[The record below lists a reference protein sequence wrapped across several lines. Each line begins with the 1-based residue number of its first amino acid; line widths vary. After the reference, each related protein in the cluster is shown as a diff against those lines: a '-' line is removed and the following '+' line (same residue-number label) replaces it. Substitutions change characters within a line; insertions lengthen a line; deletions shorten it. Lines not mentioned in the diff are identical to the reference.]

1 MFSRRF
7 LRIKVVKALYAHL
20 SGAADSLSAEEKN
33 LLTAINKAY
42 DLYPQILSLIIEVK
56 RYAEERIEIGL
67 NKYLPTAEDL
77 NPNRKFVENRV
88 VAQLENDEA
97 LDDML
102 TKGKLGWS
110 KYPELVKHLWQ
121 KMIESDFYKE
131 YMSTERRSYAAD
143 RKLVEEFY
151 LQTVQDD
158 EMLTEMLEESTIMWS
173 DDLDFILIMVLRTI
187 GSMRESQQSVA
198 LLPQYKSDDDA
209 AFVKR
214 LFAAAVVGY
223 DDNLAIVEKYTRNW
237 DVERIAMMDN
247 VIMTTAIAEMM
258 GFDSIPVKVT
268 LDEYIEIAKYYSTIG
283 SSTFINGIL
292 DKLST
297 DLLAEG
303 KIVKQGR
310 GLVEI

>member
-33 LLTAINKAY
+33 LLTGINKAY

-121 KMIESDFYKE
+121 KMIESDYYKE

-297 DLLAEG
+297 DLFAEG